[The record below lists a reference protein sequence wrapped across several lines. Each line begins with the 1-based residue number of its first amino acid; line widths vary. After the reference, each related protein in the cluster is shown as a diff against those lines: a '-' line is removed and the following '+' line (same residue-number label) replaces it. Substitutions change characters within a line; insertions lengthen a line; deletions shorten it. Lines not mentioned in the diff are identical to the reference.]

1 MRRGQKNQG
10 SGLPQLASGELGWAI
25 DTRELY
31 IGNGSV
37 SEGAPAV
44 GNTQILTENSDIFN
58 LADQYGYRAND
69 SFIQTGATST
79 TPIQRTLQDRL
90 DDIVSVKAFGA
101 TGESSQT
108 ATVLIQRAI
117 DQLFLN
123 SATKGS
129 VSSRVVL
136 YFEPGEYVIDDTL
149 YIPPN
154 ATLVGAGIDK
164 TIIRQTADAAIVQT
178 VNESSTPGSPANDS
192 TSTTDNQAQNIRI
205 ENLTFETTQSN
216 KGVVLQSCK
225 DSLFRNIKIKGAWG
239 LSDSITTTN
248 VALEM
253 NSLSGIVSTD
263 NNTLENCE
271 FTGFSYAVIS
281 NWDISKNS
289 WHGCMFDTLGFG
301 LVFGENIAAPG
312 SAGQTN
318 GAMNNTVNHSI
329 FTDIERNGIW
339 IEVGYFNESVNNKF
353 IDVGNDGGTEGNA
366 TYSVIKYTTEGN
378 DSTNDYFSR
387 TASLSYDQNF
397 IFGTAYIPEIEGKV
411 NGVMAG
417 EHEVSISSTGAT
429 PIKLFRLPGD
439 QSKSIQIDY
448 TLKSNNY
455 DVVRNGTMFVTVDLT
470 SDQIQLSDE
479 FEYVGNSLYLDDI
492 EFSAQLID
500 EDGDTNVDTVGIYVL
515 NSIASDDSVIKF
527 KLKPKH

>member
-1 MRRGQKNQG
+1 VAVVQISRIQVRRGQKNQG

-192 TSTTDNQAQNIRI
+192 TSTTD
-205 ENLTFETTQSN
+205 
-216 KGVVLQSCK
+216 
-225 DSLFRNIKIKGAWG
+225 IKHK
-239 LSDSITTTN
+239 
-248 VALEM
+248 
-253 NSLSGIVSTD
+253 
-263 NNTLENCE
+263 
-271 FTGFSYAVIS
+271 IS
-281 NWDISKNS
+281 
-289 WHGCMFDTLGFG
+289 
-301 LVFGENIAAPG
+301 E
-312 SAGQTN
+312 
-318 GAMNNTVNHSI
+318 
-329 FTDIERNGIW
+329 
-339 IEVGYFNESVNNKF
+339 
-353 IDVGNDGGTEGNA
+353 
-366 TYSVIKYTTEGN
+366 
-378 DSTNDYFSR
+378 
-387 TASLSYDQNF
+387 
-397 IFGTAYIPEIEGKV
+397 
-411 NGVMAG
+411 
-417 EHEVSISSTGAT
+417 
-429 PIKLFRLPGD
+429 
-439 QSKSIQIDY
+439 
-448 TLKSNNY
+448 
-455 DVVRNGTMFVTVDLT
+455 
-470 SDQIQLSDE
+470 
-479 FEYVGNSLYLDDI
+479 
-492 EFSAQLID
+492 
-500 EDGDTNVDTVGIYVL
+500 
-515 NSIASDDSVIKF
+515 
-527 KLKPKH
+527 